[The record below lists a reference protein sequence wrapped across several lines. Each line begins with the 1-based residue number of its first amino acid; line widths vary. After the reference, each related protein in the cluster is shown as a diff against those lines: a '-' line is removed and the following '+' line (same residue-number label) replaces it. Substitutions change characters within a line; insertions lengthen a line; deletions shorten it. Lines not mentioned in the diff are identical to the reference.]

1 MKKAIKNFSQKKKKK
16 DKTSNGANAIVSV
29 MSKRKNLHIKSL
41 GKAIR

>member
-1 MKKAIKNFSQKKKKK
+1 MKKAIKNFSQKKKK